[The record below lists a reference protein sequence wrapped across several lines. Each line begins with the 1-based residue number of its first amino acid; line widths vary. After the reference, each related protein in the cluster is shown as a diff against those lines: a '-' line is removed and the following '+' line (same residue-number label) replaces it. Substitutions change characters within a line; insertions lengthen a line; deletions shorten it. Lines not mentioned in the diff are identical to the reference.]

1 LSQVSFVRLY
11 IDSFL
16 DNSIKKKVLST
27 LNGLPKGSKAL
38 DNAYN
43 DAIKRIEGQL
53 PGNSA
58 LARSILS
65 WITYAQRPLT
75 TGELSHALAVDIGD
89 SELDPGN
96 IPEVEDMVSVC
107 VGLVTVDDE
116 TNIIRLVHYT
126 TQEYFVRIREDWY
139 PRAQQEITLTRLTY
153 LSFDPFR
160 AGSCPDDG

>member
-11 IDSFL
+11 LDSFL
-16 DNSIKKKVLST
+16 DKSIKNKVLST

-58 LARSILS
+58 LARSVLS
-65 WITYAQRPLT
+65 WITYAQMPLT
-75 TGELSHALAVDIGD
+75 TGELSHASAVDIGD
-89 SELDPGN
+89 SEWDPGN
-96 IPEVEDMVSVC
+96 ISEVEDMVSVC
-107 VGLVTVDDE
+107 AGLVTADDE

-139 PRAQQEITLTRLTY
+139 PRAQ
-153 LSFDPFR
+153 
-160 AGSCPDDG
+160 